1 MSIKIVVAMLCG
13 ASVYLSVMVG
23 TLLARIKILENW
35 RKGISD
41 VCETAAKAN

>member
-1 MSIKIVVAMLCG
+1 MSIEFVVAMLCG
-13 ASVYLSVMVG
+13 ACVFLSVLTG